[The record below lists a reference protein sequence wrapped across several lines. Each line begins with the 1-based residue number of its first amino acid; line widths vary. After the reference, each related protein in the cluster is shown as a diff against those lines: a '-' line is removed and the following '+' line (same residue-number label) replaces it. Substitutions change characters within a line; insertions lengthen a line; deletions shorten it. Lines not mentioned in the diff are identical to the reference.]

1 MGRHDAIEEA
11 SRSRPSPPRVR
22 KTRRSPAA
30 VERDESG
37 KSSTPKALSV
47 TCAPRA
53 IKRCPVQ
60 ATTSS
65 GPLTL
70 SLAVIPLRA
79 KRLQSRHPSR
89 SAQCPHCP
97 MGASLQMSTAAPE
110 AWHRSGTLVRSGTT
124 RGRTREE
131 QRLNRLTIPRDALP
145 TRLSSFCLLAMASP
159 PRDTRRNPLI
169 SQHSS
174 GIVSGVDSRSI
185 LPASVRA
192 AAPGPA
198 EAS

>member
-22 KTRRSPAA
+22 KTRHSPAA

-70 SLAVIPLRA
+70 SSAVIPLPA

-89 SAQCPHCP
+89 SAQCPP

-124 RGRTREE
+124 RGRPREE
-131 QRLNRLTIPRDALP
+131 QRLHRLTIPRDALP
-145 TRLSSFCLLAMASP
+145 TRLSSFCLLALASP

-169 SQHSS
+169 SQHIS
-174 GIVSGVDSRSI
+174 GIVSGVDRRSR